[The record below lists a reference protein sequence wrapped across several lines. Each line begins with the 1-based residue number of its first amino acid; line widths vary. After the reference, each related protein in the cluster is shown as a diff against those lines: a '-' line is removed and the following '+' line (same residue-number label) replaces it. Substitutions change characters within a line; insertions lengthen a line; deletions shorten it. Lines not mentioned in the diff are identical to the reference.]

1 MINFFYYSQDLS
13 AIFARTI
20 IAHYHYEDKR
30 RMNDLKLL
38 NTYGTQ
44 FEAELVK
51 NRLEREGIEAAIE
64 SHDASGMFPSVD
76 YADGVRVYVEPDDY
90 EEAVAITTVSDE
102 NQLDNIDASETLAE
116 E

>member
-1 MINFFYYSQDLS
+1 
-13 AIFARTI
+13 
-20 IAHYHYEDKR
+20 
-30 RMNDLKLL
+30 MNDLKLL
-38 NTYGTQ
+38 NTYSTQ

-51 NRLEREGIEAAIE
+51 NKLEREGIEAAIE

-90 EEAVAITTVSDE
+90 DEAIAITALSTEEPTD
-102 NQLDNIDASETLAE
+102 IDINSSLAE